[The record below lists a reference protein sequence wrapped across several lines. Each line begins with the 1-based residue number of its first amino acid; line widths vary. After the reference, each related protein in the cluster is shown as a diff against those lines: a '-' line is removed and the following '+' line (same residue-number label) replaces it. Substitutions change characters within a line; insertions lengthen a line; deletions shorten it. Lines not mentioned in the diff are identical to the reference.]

1 MLVKL
6 IDIKTSKTTHVDYIS
21 GDIVQ
26 QSLLTDKI
34 LLFGYATKYLKWVT
48 KYLYCIYG
56 FSLEETFVQYSPLL

>member
-6 IDIKTSKTTHVDYIS
+6 IDIKTSKITHVDYIS
-21 GDIVQ
+21 EDIVP

-34 LLFGYATKYLKWVT
+34 LLFGYATNYSKWVT
-48 KYLYCIYG
+48 KYLCRDA